1 MKIKSNPFNLV
12 FWWAVFMIFYLD
24 LLSVFDRN
32 GETRVER
39 YPTNESVHGMN
50 RKTSLSSTIIKH
62 TMTQSVHQAIK
73 IKPVEINITS
83 KITGCI
89 SWPNLYFER
98 KDLAL
103 DKRNYFPNIDVFA
116 QDRVFRKINCRQ
128 LFDGN
133 ATEHRLAMERM
144 KNLPLKQIQPNVY
157 LNKTRHCDKYIN
169 ETGYIS
175 SSLTEE
181 EENFPIG
188 YSILVFKNIQQV
200 ETLLRSIYRPQ
211 NVYCIH
217 CDKKAS
223 ADFKEALQ
231 SITRCFDNVFM
242 SSKSYDV
249 VWGTISVLLPEITCM
264 GDLWKYNKKWKYF
277 INLTGQE
284 FPLRT
289 NYELVKILKIYNGS
303 NDIDGTVKRANKER
317 WEGKPKLPYNIRYVK
332 GSVHIVASRGYV
344 DYVLHNKIADDILN
358 WTAGVQVPDEMFFAT
373 INHNPS
379 LNVPGSNK
387 GEPETDCR
395 IKPFL
400 TRFKNWG
407 DHVFNWKCHGKR
419 VRQICIFGIGDLP
432 LLASRQE
439 MFANKFHFDYQ
450 PYTYQC
456 MDELIFNRT
465 RDEYFNQLKFNTS
478 KYQSLEFIKNTI

>member
-1 MKIKSNPFNLV
+1 MSNGGHFHLIIIVMNIKSKIFNLV
-12 FWWAVFMIFYLD
+12 FWSAVLMIFYLV
-24 LLSVFDRN
+24 LQWVFSRN
-32 GETRVER
+32 VETRVER
-39 YPTNESVHGMN
+39 YPTNESVHGVN
-50 RKTSLSSTIIKH
+50 RITLLSSTIIKH
-62 TMTQSVHQAIK
+62 TMA
-73 IKPVEINITS
+73 KPMEINIKPNIS
-83 KITGCI
+83 GCI
-89 SWPNLYFER
+89 SWPNIYFER

-116 QDRVFRKINCRQ
+116 QDRVFRDINCRQ

-157 LNKTRHCDKYIN
+157 LNKTRHCVKYIN

-188 YSILVFKNIQQV
+188 YSILVFKDIQQV

-211 NVYCIH
+211 NIYCIH

-231 SITRCFDNVFM
+231 SIIRCFDNVFM

-303 NDIDGTVKRANKER
+303 NDIEGTVKR
-317 WEGKPKLPYNIRYVK
+317 
-332 GSVHIVASRGYV
+332 
-344 DYVLHNKIADDILN
+344 
-358 WTAGVQVPDEMFFAT
+358 
-373 INHNPS
+373 
-379 LNVPGSNK
+379 
-387 GEPETDCR
+387 
-395 IKPFL
+395 
-400 TRFKNWG
+400 
-407 DHVFNWKCHGKR
+407 
-419 VRQICIFGIGDLP
+419 
-432 LLASRQE
+432 
-439 MFANKFHFDYQ
+439 
-450 PYTYQC
+450 
-456 MDELIFNRT
+456 
-465 RDEYFNQLKFNTS
+465 
-478 KYQSLEFIKNTI
+478 